1 VVVGA
6 TNPRVTAHGA
16 DACAPHR
23 TRLGYPSGVTNHQAP
38 PRNLLRRA
46 LLAFAAALVTVV
58 ALPAVAAA
66 DTPADWAKAPHVSGL
81 EFLLVLVLIPLGIAL
96 VITVLTLLPSLI
108 HDRGYEPG
116 QSWRAEAE
124 WFGGPR
130 KGVEAAE
137 DLSPK
142 QIETAESGRGGTSG
156 EW

>member
-1 VVVGA
+1 VAGPTKPGAHLTRDGRGRAAPVGMA
-6 TNPRVTAHGA
+6 ILR
-16 DACAPHR
+16 
-23 TRLGYPSGVTNHQAP
+23 GVTNHQAP
-38 PRNLLRRA
+38 SRKLLCRA
-46 LLAFAAALVTVV
+46 LLAFSAALVAVV
-58 ALPAVAAA
+58 ALPAVAMG
-66 DTPADWAKAPHVSGL
+66 DTPAAWEKAPHVSGL

-96 VITVLTLLPSLI
+96 VISVLTVLPSLI

-130 KGVEAAE
+130 KGVDAAE

-142 QIETAESGRGGTSG
+142 QIEAAESGRGGTSG

>member
-1 VVVGA
+1 VAGPTKPGAHLTRDGRGRAGPVGMA
-6 TNPRVTAHGA
+6 ILR
-16 DACAPHR
+16 
-23 TRLGYPSGVTNHQAP
+23 GVTNHQAP
-38 PRNLLRRA
+38 SRKLLRRA
-46 LLAFAAALVTVV
+46 LLAFSAALVAVV
-58 ALPAVAAA
+58 ALPAVAMG
-66 DTPADWAKAPHVSGL
+66 DTPAAWEKAPHVSGL

-96 VITVLTLLPSLI
+96 VISVLTVLPSLI

-130 KGVEAAE
+130 KGVDAAE

-142 QIETAESGRGGTSG
+142 QIEAAESGRGGTSG